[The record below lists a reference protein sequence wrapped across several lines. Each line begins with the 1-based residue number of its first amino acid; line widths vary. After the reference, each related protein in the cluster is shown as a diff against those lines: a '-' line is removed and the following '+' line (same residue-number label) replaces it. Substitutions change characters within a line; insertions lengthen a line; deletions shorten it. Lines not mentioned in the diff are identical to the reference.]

1 MSFVN
6 SIATTRG
13 GSHVNHVSDQLVQ
26 MYLDHLAKKHKGLK
40 LKPFQVRSVLLH
52 GLLLCMVV
60 RHARNGGMTCEGLTL
75 KP

>member
-1 MSFVN
+1 MYGDAQVSFVN

-52 GLLLCMVV
+52 GILLCMVV
-60 RHARNGGMTCEGLTL
+60 
-75 KP
+75 